1 MIEDFRKHI
10 KQNTKTIENLIIH
23 KKIVEKI
30 IISMT
35 DCLKRGCKI
44 LICGNGGSAA
54 DAQHLSTE
62 FLVRLRPKIKRKP
75 FPVLSLAQDAST
87 VTACGNDFGFENI
100 FSRNLEGL
108 YKKGDILLV
117 LSTSGNS
124 KNIIKVFK
132 KAKEMKVKTISI
144 LGNNGGKAR
153 KMANLELLINEK
165 NVARVQEAQKFL
177 GHYIFEK
184 IEDSLIQI

>member
-1 MIEDFRKHI
+1 MIHDFRKHI

-23 KKIVEKI
+23 KKIIEKI

-35 DCLKRGCKI
+35 GCLKRGCKI

-62 FLVRLRPKIKRKP
+62 FLVRLRPNIKRKS

-184 IEDSLIQI
+184 IEDSLI